1 MFSHNVKSHLKH
13 ICKVAPLPIWFR
25 PGATWY
31 MDGLL
36 RINQQTRLIEV
47 AIEDG
52 QSICSQY
59 TISHGSAA
67 KGLRVHM
74 GKQASLHK
82 VMAYV

>member
-1 MFSHNVKSHLKH
+1 MHGWSAQNQSTD
-13 ICKVAPLPIWFR
+13 R
-25 PGATWY
+25 PDSLEA
-31 MDGLL
+31 
-36 RINQQTRLIEV
+36 